1 MRRSP
6 LLERSDKRHATFL
19 RVLLLNLGLFVII
32 IYSEGTNMLK
42 SIKYLK
48 PYFWQ
53 CLLIVLGVALQV
65 YTALELPALSS
76 DIMNKGVAESNM
88 NFIFQ
93 TGLLMLGVT
102 ALGSLGSIVSSYFSA
117 KVSSRVAMDIR
128 KDVFAKVMSLS
139 FADIEK
145 FSTASLITRTTGDI
159 WTVQR
164 TLIMSL
170 TMMVR
175 VPFMAIGAIIQAF
188 RTAPNMTWIIAVSV
202 AILFIQAAILIS
214 LAIPKFKVYQDILD
228 KINSITRENL
238 TGIKVIRALNKQKYE
253 ENKFERSNENL
264 KNTDIYISKVMAF
277 QQPVV
282 NLVFNL
288 SAVLI
293 LYIGVS
299 SLRTDM
305 SYLGRMLAFAQ
316 YSAQVLM
323 SFLFLTFLFVMIP
336 RGNVSSKRI
345 SEVLETK
352 SQITFKDQ
360 MTETPSEVPS
370 VEFKHVT
377 FSYGEKSEAIIE
389 DISFVAKAGQ
399 TTAFIGSTGSGKST
413 LINLVPRFFD
423 ATEGEVLINNLNI
436 KEYTENALM
445 DKIGY
450 VPQRGY
456 LFTGTVRSNILYG
469 VENLKKSEL
478 DARMRHAA
486 KIAQAEEFIT
496 KLKDQYDAPISQ
508 GGTNVSGGQRQRL
521 AIARALAKQP
531 EILIFDDAFSALDMK
546 TDKKLREDLKSEIQD
561 TVVLIVAQRI
571 STIKEAE
578 QIIVL
583 DQGKMVGKGTHLEL
597 LKKCKVYQEIAK
609 SQFSEEEFAE
619 EMRQAKEGK

>member
-1 MRRSP
+1 
-6 LLERSDKRHATFL
+6 
-19 RVLLLNLGLFVII
+19 
-32 IYSEGTNMLK
+32 MLK

-76 DIMNKGVAESNM
+76 DLMNKGVAESNM
-88 NFIFQ
+88 SFIFQ
-93 TGLLMLGVT
+93 TGLLMLGIT
-102 ALGSLGSIVSSYFSA
+102 ALGSFGSIVSSYFSA
-117 KVSSRVAMDIR
+117 KVSSRVSMDMR
-128 KDVFAKVMSLS
+128 KEVFAKVMSLS

-145 FSTASLITRTTGDI
+145 FSTASLITRTTNDI
-159 WTVQR
+159 STVQR

-214 LAIPKFKVYQDILD
+214 LAIPKFKVYQKILD

-253 ENKFERSNENL
+253 ENKFERSNEKL

-277 QQPVV
+277 QQPVI

-293 LYIGVS
+293 IYIGVS
-299 SLRTDM
+299 NLHTDI
-305 SYLGRMLAFAQ
+305 SYLGRMLAFSQ

-360 MTETPSEVPS
+360 MTKIPSAIPS

-389 DISFVAKAGQ
+389 DISFVAKSGQ

-423 ATEGEVLINNLNI
+423 ATEGEVLINGLNI

-486 KIAQAEEFIT
+486 KIAQAEEFVT

-597 LKKCKVYQEIAK
+597 LKKSKVYQEIAK
-609 SQFSEEEFAE
+609 SQFSEEEFAD

>member
-1 MRRSP
+1 
-6 LLERSDKRHATFL
+6 
-19 RVLLLNLGLFVII
+19 
-32 IYSEGTNMLK
+32 MLK

-53 CLLIVLGVALQV
+53 CLLIVFGVALQV

-88 NFIFQ
+88 SFIFQ
-93 TGLLMLGVT
+93 TGLLMLGIT
-102 ALGSLGSIVSSYFSA
+102 ALGSFGSIVSSYFSA
-117 KVSSRVAMDIR
+117 KVSSRVAMDMR
-128 KDVFAKVMSLS
+128 RDFFAKVMSLS
-139 FADIEK
+139 FADVEK

-202 AILFIQAAILIS
+202 AILFILAAILIS
-214 LAIPKFKVYQDILD
+214 LAIPKFKVYQKILD

-253 ENKFERSNENL
+253 ENKFEYSNEKL

-413 LINLVPRFFD
+413 LINLIPRFFD

-436 KEYTENALM
+436 KEYTENTLM

-478 DARMRHAA
+478 DARMRYAA
-486 KIAQAEEFIT
+486 KIAQADEFVT

-571 STIKEAE
+571 GTIKEAE

-609 SQFSEEEFAE
+609 SQFSEEEFAD

>member
-1 MRRSP
+1 
-6 LLERSDKRHATFL
+6 
-19 RVLLLNLGLFVII
+19 
-32 IYSEGTNMLK
+32 MLK
-42 SIKYLK
+42 SFKYLK

-88 NFIFQ
+88 SFIFQ
-93 TGLLMLGVT
+93 TGLLMLGIT
-102 ALGSLGSIVSSYFSA
+102 ALGSLGSIISSYFSA
-117 KVSSRVAMDIR
+117 KVSSRVAMDMRRDI
-128 KDVFAKVMSLS
+128 FAKVMSLS
-139 FADIEK
+139 FADVEK

-253 ENKFERSNENL
+253 ENKFDRSNEKL

-293 LYIGVS
+293 LYVGVS

-360 MTETPSEVPS
+360 MTETPSEIPS

-423 ATEGEVLINNLNI
+423 ATEGEVLINSLNI

-456 LFTGTVRSNILYG
+456 LFAGTVRSNILYG

-486 KIAQAEEFIT
+486 KIAQAEEFVA

-508 GGTNVSGGQRQRL
+508 GGTNISGGQRQRL

-609 SQFSEEEFAE
+609 SQFSEEEFAD

>member
-1 MRRSP
+1 
-6 LLERSDKRHATFL
+6 
-19 RVLLLNLGLFVII
+19 
-32 IYSEGTNMLK
+32 MLK

-88 NFIFQ
+88 SFIFQ
-93 TGLLMLGVT
+93 TGLFMLGIT
-102 ALGSLGSIVSSYFSA
+102 ALGSLGSIISSYFSA
-117 KVSSRVAMDIR
+117 KVSSRVAMDMR
-128 KDVFAKVMSLS
+128 KDIFAKVMSLS
-139 FADIEK
+139 FADVEK

-202 AILFIQAAILIS
+202 AILFIQAAILFS
-214 LAIPKFKVYQDILD
+214 LAIPKFKVYQKILD

-253 ENKFERSNENL
+253 ENKFERSNEKL

-377 FSYGEKSEAIIE
+377 FSYGKKSEAIIE

-423 ATEGEVLINNLNI
+423 ATEGEVLIDNLNI

-450 VPQRGY
+450 VPQKGY

-571 STIKEAE
+571 STIKGAE

-609 SQFSEEEFAE
+609 SQFSEEEFAD

>member
-1 MRRSP
+1 
-6 LLERSDKRHATFL
+6 
-19 RVLLLNLGLFVII
+19 
-32 IYSEGTNMLK
+32 MLK

-88 NFIFQ
+88 SFIFQ

-117 KVSSRVAMDIR
+117 KVSSRVAMDMR

-139 FADIEK
+139 FTDVEK
-145 FSTASLITRTTGDI
+145 FSTASLITRTTADI

-202 AILFIQAAILIS
+202 VILFIQAAIIIS
-214 LAIPKFKVYQDILD
+214 LAIPKFKVYQKILD

-282 NLVFNL
+282 SLVFNL

-293 LYIGVS
+293 IFIGVS
-299 SLRTDM
+299 NLHTDM
-305 SYLGRMLAFAQ
+305 SYLGRMLAFSQ

-377 FSYGEKSEAIIE
+377 FSYGKKSEAIIE

-436 KEYTENALM
+436 KEYTENSLM

-486 KIAQAEEFIT
+486 KIAQAEEFVT

-546 TDKKLREDLKSEIQD
+546 TDKKLREDLKSEIKD

-609 SQFSEEEFAE
+609 SQFSEEEFAD

>member
-1 MRRSP
+1 
-6 LLERSDKRHATFL
+6 
-19 RVLLLNLGLFVII
+19 
-32 IYSEGTNMLK
+32 MLK

-88 NFIFQ
+88 SFIFQ
-93 TGLLMLGVT
+93 TGLLMLGIT
-102 ALGSLGSIVSSYFSA
+102 ALGSLGSIISSYFSA
-117 KVSSRVAMDIR
+117 KVSSCVAMDMR
-128 KDVFAKVMSLS
+128 KDIFAKVMSLS
-139 FADIEK
+139 FADVEK
-145 FSTASLITRTTGDI
+145 FSTASLITRTTADI

-214 LAIPKFKVYQDILD
+214 LAIPKFKVYQKILD

-253 ENKFERSNENL
+253 ENKFERSNEKL

-293 LYIGVS
+293 IFIGVS
-299 SLRTDM
+299 NLHTDM
-305 SYLGRMLAFAQ
+305 SYLGRMLAFSQ

-352 SQITFKDQ
+352 SQITFKNQ

-377 FSYGEKSEAIIE
+377 FSYGKKSEAIIE
-389 DISFVAKAGQ
+389 DISFVAKSGQ

-478 DARMRHAA
+478 DALMRHAA
-486 KIAQAEEFIT
+486 KIAQAEEFVT

-609 SQFSEEEFAE
+609 SQFSEEEFAD

>member
-1 MRRSP
+1 
-6 LLERSDKRHATFL
+6 
-19 RVLLLNLGLFVII
+19 
-32 IYSEGTNMLK
+32 MLK

-88 NFIFQ
+88 SFIFQ
-93 TGLLMLGVT
+93 TGLFMLGIT
-102 ALGSLGSIVSSYFSA
+102 ALGSLGSIISSYFSA
-117 KVSSRVAMDIR
+117 KVSSRVSMDMR
-128 KDVFAKVMSLS
+128 KDIFAKVMSLS
-139 FADIEK
+139 FTDVEK
-145 FSTASLITRTTGDI
+145 FSTASLITRTTADI

-214 LAIPKFKVYQDILD
+214 LAIPKFKVYQKILD

-253 ENKFERSNENL
+253 ENKFERSNEKL

-293 LYIGVS
+293 LYVGVS

-360 MTETPSEVPS
+360 MTETPSEIPS

-478 DARMRHAA
+478 DLRMRHAA
-486 KIAQAEEFIT
+486 KIAQVEEFVT

>member
-1 MRRSP
+1 
-6 LLERSDKRHATFL
+6 
-19 RVLLLNLGLFVII
+19 
-32 IYSEGTNMLK
+32 MLK
-42 SIKYLK
+42 SFKYLK

-88 NFIFQ
+88 SFIFQ
-93 TGLLMLGVT
+93 TGLFMLGIT
-102 ALGSLGSIVSSYFSA
+102 ALGSLGSIISSYFSA
-117 KVSSRVAMDIR
+117 KVSSCVAMDMR
-128 KDVFAKVMSLS
+128 KDIFAKVMSLS
-139 FADIEK
+139 FADVEK

-202 AILFIQAAILIS
+202 TILFIQAAILIS
-214 LAIPKFKVYQDILD
+214 LAIPKFKVYQKILD

-238 TGIKVIRALNKQKYE
+238 TGIKVIRALNNQKYE
-253 ENKFERSNENL
+253 ENKFERSNEKL

-293 LYIGVS
+293 IFIGVS
-299 SLRTDM
+299 NLHTDM
-305 SYLGRMLAFAQ
+305 SYLGRMLAFSQ

-323 SFLFLTFLFVMIP
+323 SFLFLTFIFVMIP

-360 MTETPSEVPS
+360 MTETPSEVSS

-377 FSYGEKSEAIIE
+377 FSYGKKSEAIIE
-389 DISFVAKAGQ
+389 DISFVAKSGQ

-436 KEYTENALM
+436 KEYTENVIM

-486 KIAQAEEFIT
+486 KIAQAEEFVT

-508 GGTNVSGGQRQRL
+508 GGTNISGGQRQRL

-546 TDKKLREDLKSEIQD
+546 TDKKLREDLKSEIKD

-578 QIIVL
+578 QIILL

-609 SQFSEEEFAE
+609 SQFSEEEFAD
-619 EMRQAKEGK
+619 EMSQAKEGK

>member
-1 MRRSP
+1 
-6 LLERSDKRHATFL
+6 
-19 RVLLLNLGLFVII
+19 
-32 IYSEGTNMLK
+32 MLK

-76 DIMNKGVAESNM
+76 DLMNKGVAESNM
-88 NFIFQ
+88 SFIFQ
-93 TGLLMLGVT
+93 TGLLMLGIT

-117 KVSSRVAMDIR
+117 KVSSRVSMDMR
-128 KDVFAKVMSLS
+128 KSIFAKVMSLS

-145 FSTASLITRTTGDI
+145 FSTASLITRTTNDI
-159 WTVQR
+159 STVQR

-202 AILFIQAAILIS
+202 AILFIQAAILNS
-214 LAIPKFKVYQDILD
+214 LAIPKFKVYQKILD

-253 ENKFERSNENL
+253 ENKFERSNEKL

-293 LYIGVS
+293 IFIGVS
-299 SLRTDM
+299 NLHTDM
-305 SYLGRMLAFAQ
+305 SYLGRMLAFSQ

-345 SEVLETK
+345 SEVFETK

-360 MTETPSEVPS
+360 MTETPSEIPS

-377 FSYGEKSEAIIE
+377 FSYGKKSEAIIE
-389 DISFVAKAGQ
+389 DISFVAKSGQ

-450 VPQRGY
+450 VPQKGY

-546 TDKKLREDLKSEIQD
+546 TDKKLREDLKSEIKD

-609 SQFSEEEFAE
+609 SQFSEEEFAD

>member
-1 MRRSP
+1 
-6 LLERSDKRHATFL
+6 
-19 RVLLLNLGLFVII
+19 
-32 IYSEGTNMLK
+32 MLK
-42 SIKYLK
+42 SFKYLK

-88 NFIFQ
+88 SFIFQ

-117 KVSSRVAMDIR
+117 KVSSRVSMDMR
-128 KDVFAKVMSLS
+128 KDIFAKVMSLS
-139 FADIEK
+139 FADVEK

-214 LAIPKFKVYQDILD
+214 LAIPKFKVYQKILD

-253 ENKFERSNENL
+253 ENKFERSNEKL

-293 LYIGVS
+293 IFIGVS
-299 SLRTDM
+299 NLHTDM
-305 SYLGRMLAFAQ
+305 SYLGRMIAFSQ

-377 FSYGEKSEAIIE
+377 FSYGKKSEAIIE

-508 GGTNVSGGQRQRL
+508 GGTNISGGQRQRL

-571 STIKEAE
+571 GTIKEAE

>member
-1 MRRSP
+1 
-6 LLERSDKRHATFL
+6 
-19 RVLLLNLGLFVII
+19 
-32 IYSEGTNMLK
+32 MLK
-42 SIKYLK
+42 SFKYLK

-53 CLLIVLGVALQV
+53 CLLIVIGVALQV

-117 KVSSRVAMDIR
+117 KVSSRVAMDMR
-128 KDVFAKVMSLS
+128 RDFFAKVMSLS
-139 FADIEK
+139 FADVEK

-188 RTAPNMTWIIAVSV
+188 RTAPNMTWVIAVSV
-202 AILFIQAAILIS
+202 VILFIQAAIIIS

-253 ENKFERSNENL
+253 ENKFDRSNEKL

-316 YSAQVLM
+316 YSAQILM

-377 FSYGEKSEAIIE
+377 FSYDKKSEAIIE

-413 LINLVPRFFD
+413 LINLIPRFFD

-436 KEYTENALM
+436 KEYTENTLM
-445 DKIGY
+445 DKTGY
-450 VPQRGY
+450 VPQKGY

-496 KLKDQYDAPISQ
+496 KLKDQYDALISQ

-583 DQGKMVGKGTHLEL
+583 DQGKMVGEGTHLEL

>member
-1 MRRSP
+1 
-6 LLERSDKRHATFL
+6 
-19 RVLLLNLGLFVII
+19 
-32 IYSEGTNMLK
+32 MLK

-76 DIMNKGVAESNM
+76 DIMNRGVAASNM

-93 TGLLMLGVT
+93 TGLLMLGIT

-117 KVSSRVAMDIR
+117 KVSSRVAMDMRRDI
-128 KDVFAKVMSLS
+128 FAKVMSLS
-139 FADIEK
+139 FADVEK

-214 LAIPKFKVYQDILD
+214 LAIPKFKVYQKILD

-253 ENKFERSNENL
+253 ENKFERSNEKL
-264 KNTDIYISKVMAF
+264 KTTDIYISKVMAF

-293 LYIGVS
+293 IFIGVS
-299 SLRTDM
+299 NLHTDM
-305 SYLGRMLAFAQ
+305 SYLGRMLAFSQ

-352 SQITFKDQ
+352 SQITFKAQ

-377 FSYGEKSEAIIE
+377 FSYGKKSEAIIE

-423 ATEGEVLINNLNI
+423 ATEGEVLISNLNI

-486 KIAQAEEFIT
+486 KIAQAEEFVT

-597 LKKCKVYQEIAK
+597 LRKCKVYQEIAK
-609 SQFSEEEFAE
+609 SQFSEEEFAD

>member
-1 MRRSP
+1 
-6 LLERSDKRHATFL
+6 
-19 RVLLLNLGLFVII
+19 
-32 IYSEGTNMLK
+32 MLK

-88 NFIFQ
+88 SFIFQ
-93 TGLLMLGVT
+93 TGLLMLGITV
-102 ALGSLGSIVSSYFSA
+102 LGSLGSIVSSYFSA
-117 KVSSRVAMDIR
+117 KVSSRVAMDMR

-139 FADIEK
+139 FADVEK
-145 FSTASLITRTTGDI
+145 FSTASLITRTTADI

-214 LAIPKFKVYQDILD
+214 LAIPKFKVYQKILD

-293 LYIGVS
+293 IFIGVS
-299 SLRTDM
+299 NLHTDM
-305 SYLGRMLAFAQ
+305 SYLGRMIAFSQ

-352 SQITFKDQ
+352 SQITFKVQ

-377 FSYGEKSEAIIE
+377 FSYGKKSEAIIE

-436 KEYTENALM
+436 KEYTENSLM

-486 KIAQAEEFIT
+486 KIAQAEEFVT

-609 SQFSEEEFAE
+609 SQFSEEEFAD

>member
-1 MRRSP
+1 
-6 LLERSDKRHATFL
+6 
-19 RVLLLNLGLFVII
+19 
-32 IYSEGTNMLK
+32 MLK

-88 NFIFQ
+88 SFIFQ

-117 KVSSRVAMDIR
+117 KVSSRVAMDMR
-128 KDVFAKVMSLS
+128 KDIFAKVMSLS

-145 FSTASLITRTTGDI
+145 FSTASLITRTTADI

-214 LAIPKFKVYQDILD
+214 LAIPKFKVYQKILD

-293 LYIGVS
+293 IFIGVS
-299 SLRTDM
+299 NLHTDM
-305 SYLGRMLAFAQ
+305 SYLGRMIAFSQ

-377 FSYGEKSEAIIE
+377 FSYGKKSEAIIE

-486 KIAQAEEFIT
+486 KIAQAEEFVT

-546 TDKKLREDLKSEIQD
+546 TDKKLREDLKSEIRD

-609 SQFSEEEFAE
+609 SQFSEEEFAD

>member
-1 MRRSP
+1 
-6 LLERSDKRHATFL
+6 
-19 RVLLLNLGLFVII
+19 
-32 IYSEGTNMLK
+32 MLK

-88 NFIFQ
+88 GFIFQ
-93 TGLLMLGVT
+93 TGLLMLGIT

-117 KVSSRVAMDIR
+117 KVSSLVAMDMR
-128 KDVFAKVMSLS
+128 KDIFAKVMSLS
-139 FADIEK
+139 FADVEK
-145 FSTASLITRTTGDI
+145 FSTASLITRTTNDI

-352 SQITFKDQ
+352 SQIVFKDQ

-377 FSYGEKSEAIIE
+377 FSYGEKSEATIE

-423 ATEGEVLINNLNI
+423 ATEGEVLINDLNI
-436 KEYTENALM
+436 KEYTENVLM

-456 LFTGTVRSNILYG
+456 LFAGTVRSNILYG

-486 KIAQAEEFIT
+486 KIAQAEEFVT
-496 KLKDQYDAPISQ
+496 KLKDQYDAPISY

-609 SQFSEEEFAE
+609 SQFSEEEFAD

>member
-1 MRRSP
+1 
-6 LLERSDKRHATFL
+6 
-19 RVLLLNLGLFVII
+19 
-32 IYSEGTNMLK
+32 MLK

-88 NFIFQ
+88 SFIFQ
-93 TGLLMLGVT
+93 AGLFMLGIT

-117 KVSSRVAMDIR
+117 KVSSRVSMDMR

-139 FADIEK
+139 FADVEK
-145 FSTASLITRTTGDI
+145 FSTASLITRTTNDI
-159 WTVQR
+159 STVQR

-214 LAIPKFKVYQDILD
+214 LAIPKFKVYQKILD

-293 LYIGVS
+293 IFIGVS
-299 SLRTDM
+299 NLHTDM
-305 SYLGRMLAFAQ
+305 SYLGRMLAFSQ

-377 FSYGEKSEAIIE
+377 FSYGKKSEAIIE

-423 ATEGEVLINNLNI
+423 ATEGEVLINDLNI

-486 KIAQAEEFIT
+486 KIAQAEEFVT

-546 TDKKLREDLKSEIQD
+546 TDKKLREDLKTEIKD

>member
-1 MRRSP
+1 
-6 LLERSDKRHATFL
+6 
-19 RVLLLNLGLFVII
+19 
-32 IYSEGTNMLK
+32 MLK

-88 NFIFQ
+88 SFIFQ
-93 TGLLMLGVT
+93 TGLLMLGIT

-117 KVSSRVAMDIR
+117 KVSSRVSMDMR
-128 KDVFAKVMSLS
+128 KSIFAKVMSLS

-145 FSTASLITRTTGDI
+145 FSTASLITRTTNDI
-159 WTVQR
+159 STVQR

-214 LAIPKFKVYQDILD
+214 LAIPKFKVYQKILD

-253 ENKFERSNENL
+253 ENKFERSNEKL

-293 LYIGVS
+293 LYVGVS

-305 SYLGRMLAFAQ
+305 SYLGRMLAFSQ

-423 ATEGEVLINNLNI
+423 ATEGEVLINGLNI

-450 VPQRGY
+450 VPQKGY

-609 SQFSEEEFAE
+609 SQFSEEEFAD

>member
-1 MRRSP
+1 
-6 LLERSDKRHATFL
+6 
-19 RVLLLNLGLFVII
+19 
-32 IYSEGTNMLK
+32 MLK
-42 SIKYLK
+42 SFKYLK

-88 NFIFQ
+88 SFIFQ

-117 KVSSRVAMDIR
+117 KVSSRVAMDMR

-139 FADIEK
+139 FTDVEK
-145 FSTASLITRTTGDI
+145 FSTASLITRTTADI

-214 LAIPKFKVYQDILD
+214 LAIPKFKVYQKILD

-253 ENKFERSNENL
+253 ENKFERSNEKL

-293 LYIGVS
+293 IFIGVS
-299 SLRTDM
+299 NLHTDM
-305 SYLGRMLAFAQ
+305 SYLGRMIAFSQ

-336 RGNVSSKRI
+336 RGNVSSRRI
-345 SEVLETK
+345 SEVLESK
-352 SQITFKDQ
+352 SQIVFKAQ

-377 FSYGEKSEAIIE
+377 FSYGKKSEAIIE

-486 KIAQAEEFIT
+486 KIAQAEEFVT

-609 SQFSEEEFAE
+609 SQFSEEEFAD

>member
-1 MRRSP
+1 
-6 LLERSDKRHATFL
+6 
-19 RVLLLNLGLFVII
+19 
-32 IYSEGTNMLK
+32 MLK

-88 NFIFQ
+88 SFIFQ

-117 KVSSRVAMDIR
+117 KVSSRVAMDMR
-128 KDVFAKVMSLS
+128 KDIFAKVMSLS
-139 FADIEK
+139 FADVEK
-145 FSTASLITRTTGDI
+145 FSTASLITRTTADI

-214 LAIPKFKVYQDILD
+214 LAIPKFKVYQKILD

-293 LYIGVS
+293 IFIGVS
-299 SLRTDM
+299 NLHTDM
-305 SYLGRMLAFAQ
+305 SYLGRMLAFSQ

-360 MTETPSEVPS
+360 MTETPSEAPS

-377 FSYGEKSEAIIE
+377 FSYGKKSEAIIE

-445 DKIGY
+445 GKIGY
-450 VPQRGY
+450 VPQKGY

-478 DARMRHAA
+478 DARMRHAT
-486 KIAQAEEFIT
+486 KIAQAEEFVT

-546 TDKKLREDLKSEIQD
+546 TDKKLREDLKLEIKD

-609 SQFSEEEFAE
+609 SQFSEEEFAD

>member
-1 MRRSP
+1 
-6 LLERSDKRHATFL
+6 
-19 RVLLLNLGLFVII
+19 
-32 IYSEGTNMLK
+32 MLK

-88 NFIFQ
+88 SFIFQ
-93 TGLLMLGVT
+93 TGLLMLGIT
-102 ALGSLGSIVSSYFSA
+102 ALGSFGSIVSSYFSA
-117 KVSSRVAMDIR
+117 KVSSRVAMDMR
-128 KDVFAKVMSLS
+128 RGFFAKVMSLS
-139 FADIEK
+139 FSDVEK

-214 LAIPKFKVYQDILD
+214 LAIPKFKVYQKILD
-228 KINSITRENL
+228 KINAITRENL

-253 ENKFERSNENL
+253 ENKFERSNEKL
-264 KNTDIYISKVMAF
+264 KTTDIYISKVMAF

-293 LYIGVS
+293 LYVGVS

-360 MTETPSEVPS
+360 MTETPSEIPS

-377 FSYGEKSEAIIE
+377 FSYGKKSEAIIE

-450 VPQRGY
+450 VPQKGY

-478 DARMRHAA
+478 NARMRHAA

-609 SQFSEEEFAE
+609 SQFSEEEFAD

>member
-1 MRRSP
+1 
-6 LLERSDKRHATFL
+6 
-19 RVLLLNLGLFVII
+19 
-32 IYSEGTNMLK
+32 MLK

-88 NFIFQ
+88 SFIFQ

-117 KVSSRVAMDIR
+117 KVSSRVAMDMR
-128 KDVFAKVMSLS
+128 KDTFAKVMSLS
-139 FADIEK
+139 FADVEK
-145 FSTASLITRTTGDI
+145 FSTASLITRTTADI

-214 LAIPKFKVYQDILD
+214 LAIPKFKVYQKILD

-293 LYIGVS
+293 IFIGVS
-299 SLRTDM
+299 NLHTDM
-305 SYLGRMLAFAQ
+305 SYLGRMIAFSQ

-345 SEVLETK
+345 SEVIETK
-352 SQITFKDQ
+352 SQITFKVQ

-377 FSYGEKSEAIIE
+377 YSYGKKSEAIIE

-486 KIAQAEEFIT
+486 KIAQAEEFVT

-609 SQFSEEEFAE
+609 SQFSEEEFAD

>member
-1 MRRSP
+1 
-6 LLERSDKRHATFL
+6 
-19 RVLLLNLGLFVII
+19 
-32 IYSEGTNMLK
+32 MLK

-88 NFIFQ
+88 SFIFQ
-93 TGLLMLGVT
+93 TGLLMLGITV
-102 ALGSLGSIVSSYFSA
+102 LGSLGSIVSSYFSA
-117 KVSSRVAMDIR
+117 KVSSRVAMDMR
-128 KDVFAKVMSLS
+128 KDIFAKVMSLS
-139 FADIEK
+139 FADVEN
-145 FSTASLITRTTGDI
+145 FSTASLITRTTSDI

-214 LAIPKFKVYQDILD
+214 LAIPKFKVYQKILD

-293 LYIGVS
+293 IFIGVS
-299 SLRTDM
+299 NLHTDM
-305 SYLGRMLAFAQ
+305 SYLGRMIAFSQ

-345 SEVLETK
+345 SEVLLETK

-360 MTETPSEVPS
+360 MAEAPSEVPS

-377 FSYGEKSEAIIE
+377 FSYGKKSEAIIE
-389 DISFVAKAGQ
+389 DISFIAKAGQ

-423 ATEGEVLINNLNI
+423 ATEGEVLINDLNI
-436 KEYTENALM
+436 KEYTENSLM

-450 VPQRGY
+450 VPQKGY

-609 SQFSEEEFAE
+609 SQFSEEEFAD

>member
-1 MRRSP
+1 
-6 LLERSDKRHATFL
+6 
-19 RVLLLNLGLFVII
+19 
-32 IYSEGTNMLK
+32 MLK

-76 DIMNKGVAESNM
+76 DLMNKGVAESNM
-88 NFIFQ
+88 SFIFQ
-93 TGLLMLGVT
+93 TGLLMLGIT

-117 KVSSRVAMDIR
+117 KVSSRVAMDMR
-128 KDVFAKVMSLS
+128 RDVFTKVMSLS

-145 FSTASLITRTTGDI
+145 FSTASLITRTTNDI
-159 WTVQR
+159 STVQR

-170 TMMVR
+170 TMIVR

-214 LAIPKFKVYQDILD
+214 LAIPKFKVYQKILD

-253 ENKFERSNENL
+253 ENKFEYSNEKL
-264 KNTDIYISKVMAF
+264 KTTDIYISKVMAF

-389 DISFVAKAGQ
+389 DISFVAKSGQ

-423 ATEGEVLINNLNI
+423 ATEGEVLINGLNI
-436 KEYTENALM
+436 KEYTENSLM

-450 VPQRGY
+450 VPQKGY
-456 LFTGTVRSNILYG
+456 LFAGTVRSNILYG

-583 DQGKMVGKGTHLEL
+583 DRGKMVGKGTHLEL

-609 SQFSEEEFAE
+609 SQFSEEEFAD

>member
-1 MRRSP
+1 
-6 LLERSDKRHATFL
+6 
-19 RVLLLNLGLFVII
+19 
-32 IYSEGTNMLK
+32 MLK

-88 NFIFQ
+88 SFIFQ
-93 TGLLMLGVT
+93 TGLFMLGIT
-102 ALGSLGSIVSSYFSA
+102 ALGSFGSIVSSYFSA
-117 KVSSRVAMDIR
+117 KVSSRVAMDMR
-128 KDVFAKVMSLS
+128 KDIFAKVMSLS
-139 FADIEK
+139 FADVEK
-145 FSTASLITRTTGDI
+145 FSTASLITRTTADI

-214 LAIPKFKVYQDILD
+214 LAIPKFKVYQKILD

-253 ENKFERSNENL
+253 ENKFERSNEKL

-293 LYIGVS
+293 IFIGVS
-299 SLRTDM
+299 NLHTDM
-305 SYLGRMLAFAQ
+305 SYLGRMLAFSQ

-360 MTETPSEVPS
+360 MTETPSEIPS

-377 FSYGEKSEAIIE
+377 FSYGKKSEAIIE

-423 ATEGEVLINNLNI
+423 ATEGEVLISNLNI

-450 VPQRGY
+450 VPQKGY

-486 KIAQAEEFIT
+486 KIAQAEEFVT

-508 GGTNVSGGQRQRL
+508 GGTNISGGQRQRL

-609 SQFSEEEFAE
+609 SQFSEEEFAD

>member
-1 MRRSP
+1 
-6 LLERSDKRHATFL
+6 
-19 RVLLLNLGLFVII
+19 
-32 IYSEGTNMLK
+32 MLK

-88 NFIFQ
+88 SFIFQ

-117 KVSSRVAMDIR
+117 KVSSRVSMDMR

-139 FADIEK
+139 FADVEK
-145 FSTASLITRTTGDI
+145 FSTASLITRTTNDI
-159 WTVQR
+159 SIVQR

-214 LAIPKFKVYQDILD
+214 LAIPKFKVYQKILD

-253 ENKFERSNENL
+253 ENKFERSNEKL
-264 KNTDIYISKVMAF
+264 KTTDIYISKVMAF

-293 LYIGVS
+293 IFIGVS
-299 SLRTDM
+299 NLHTDM
-305 SYLGRMLAFAQ
+305 SYLGRMIAFSQ

-352 SQITFKDQ
+352 SQIIFKDQ

-377 FSYGEKSEAIIE
+377 FSYGKKSEAIIE
-389 DISFVAKAGQ
+389 DISFVAKSGQ

-486 KIAQAEEFIT
+486 KIAQAEEFVT

-583 DQGKMVGKGTHLEL
+583 DQGKMVGKGAHLEL

-609 SQFSEEEFAE
+609 SQFSEEEFAD

>member
-1 MRRSP
+1 
-6 LLERSDKRHATFL
+6 
-19 RVLLLNLGLFVII
+19 
-32 IYSEGTNMLK
+32 MLK

-88 NFIFQ
+88 SFIFQ

-117 KVSSRVAMDIR
+117 KVSSRVAMDMR
-128 KDVFAKVMSLS
+128 KDIFAKVMSLS
-139 FADIEK
+139 FADVEN
-145 FSTASLITRTTGDI
+145 FSTASLITRTTSDI

-170 TMMVR
+170 TMIVR

-214 LAIPKFKVYQDILD
+214 LAIPKFKVYQKILD

-293 LYIGVS
+293 IFIGVS
-299 SLRTDM
+299 NLHTDM
-305 SYLGRMLAFAQ
+305 SYLGRMIAFSQ

-360 MTETPSEVPS
+360 MAETPSEVPS
-370 VEFKHVT
+370 VEFRHVT
-377 FSYGEKSEAIIE
+377 FSYGKKSEAIIE

-486 KIAQAEEFIT
+486 KIAQAEEFVT

-597 LKKCKVYQEIAK
+597 LRKCKVYQEIAK
-609 SQFSEEEFAE
+609 SQFSEEEFAD

>member
-1 MRRSP
+1 
-6 LLERSDKRHATFL
+6 
-19 RVLLLNLGLFVII
+19 
-32 IYSEGTNMLK
+32 MLK

-76 DIMNKGVAESNM
+76 DIMNRGVAASNM

-93 TGLLMLGVT
+93 TGLLMLGIT

-117 KVSSRVAMDIR
+117 KVSSRVAMDMR
-128 KDVFAKVMSLS
+128 KDIFAKVMSLS
-139 FADIEK
+139 FADVEK
-145 FSTASLITRTTGDI
+145 FSTASLITRTTADI

-214 LAIPKFKVYQDILD
+214 LAIPKFKVYQKILD

-293 LYIGVS
+293 IFIGVS
-299 SLRTDM
+299 NLHTDM
-305 SYLGRMLAFAQ
+305 SYLGRMIAFSQ

-377 FSYGEKSEAIIE
+377 FSYGKKSEAIIE
-389 DISFVAKAGQ
+389 DISFVAKSGQ

-450 VPQRGY
+450 VPQKGY

-609 SQFSEEEFAE
+609 SQFSEEEFAD

>member
-1 MRRSP
+1 
-6 LLERSDKRHATFL
+6 
-19 RVLLLNLGLFVII
+19 
-32 IYSEGTNMLK
+32 MLK
-42 SIKYLK
+42 SFKYLK

-88 NFIFQ
+88 SFIFQ

-117 KVSSRVAMDIR
+117 KVSSRIAMDMR
-128 KDVFAKVMSLS
+128 KDIFAKVMSLS
-139 FADIEK
+139 FTDVEK
-145 FSTASLITRTTGDI
+145 FSTASLITRTTADI

-214 LAIPKFKVYQDILD
+214 LAIPKFKVYQKILD

-253 ENKFERSNENL
+253 ENKFERSNEKL
-264 KNTDIYISKVMAF
+264 KTTDIYISKVMAF

-293 LYIGVS
+293 IFIGVS
-299 SLRTDM
+299 NLHTDM
-305 SYLGRMLAFAQ
+305 SYLGRMIAFSQ

-323 SFLFLTFLFVMIP
+323 SFLFLTFLFVMIS

-377 FSYGEKSEAIIE
+377 FSYGKKSEAIIE

-450 VPQRGY
+450 VPQKGY

-609 SQFSEEEFAE
+609 SQFSEEEFAD

>member
-1 MRRSP
+1 
-6 LLERSDKRHATFL
+6 
-19 RVLLLNLGLFVII
+19 
-32 IYSEGTNMLK
+32 MLK

-88 NFIFQ
+88 SFIFQ

-117 KVSSRVAMDIR
+117 KVSSCVAMDMR
-128 KDVFAKVMSLS
+128 KDIFAKVMSLS
-139 FADIEK
+139 FADVEK
-145 FSTASLITRTTGDI
+145 FSTASLITRTTADI

-214 LAIPKFKVYQDILD
+214 LAIPKFKVYQKILD

-293 LYIGVS
+293 IFIGVS
-299 SLRTDM
+299 NLHTDM
-305 SYLGRMLAFAQ
+305 SYLGRMIAFAQ

-345 SEVLETK
+345 SEVIETK
-352 SQITFKDQ
+352 SQITFKVQ

-377 FSYGEKSEAIIE
+377 FSYGKKSEAIIE

-486 KIAQAEEFIT
+486 KIAQAEEFVT
-496 KLKDQYDAPISQ
+496 KLKDRYDAPISQ

-546 TDKKLREDLKSEIQD
+546 TDKKLREDLKSEIRD

-609 SQFSEEEFAE
+609 SQFSEEEFAD

>member
-1 MRRSP
+1 
-6 LLERSDKRHATFL
+6 
-19 RVLLLNLGLFVII
+19 
-32 IYSEGTNMLK
+32 MLK
-42 SIKYLK
+42 SFKYLK

-88 NFIFQ
+88 SFIFQ
-93 TGLLMLGVT
+93 TGLFMLGIT

-117 KVSSRVAMDIR
+117 KVSSRVSMDMR

-139 FADIEK
+139 FADVEK

-214 LAIPKFKVYQDILD
+214 LAIPKFKVYQKILD

-253 ENKFERSNENL
+253 ENKFERSNEKL
-264 KNTDIYISKVMAF
+264 KTTDIYISKVMAF

-293 LYIGVS
+293 IFIGVS
-299 SLRTDM
+299 NLHTDM
-305 SYLGRMLAFAQ
+305 SYLGRMLAFSQ

-352 SQITFKDQ
+352 SQITFKNQ

-377 FSYGEKSEAIIE
+377 FSYGKKSEAIIE

-436 KEYTENALM
+436 KEYTENTLM

-486 KIAQAEEFIT
+486 KIAQAEEFVT

-609 SQFSEEEFAE
+609 SQFSEEEFAD
-619 EMRQAKEGK
+619 EMSQAKEGK

>member
-1 MRRSP
+1 
-6 LLERSDKRHATFL
+6 
-19 RVLLLNLGLFVII
+19 
-32 IYSEGTNMLK
+32 MLK

-88 NFIFQ
+88 SFIFQ

-117 KVSSRVAMDIR
+117 KVSSRVAMDMR
-128 KDVFAKVMSLS
+128 KDIFAKVMSLS
-139 FADIEK
+139 FADVEK
-145 FSTASLITRTTGDI
+145 FSTASLITRTTADI

-214 LAIPKFKVYQDILD
+214 LAIPKFKVYQKILD

-293 LYIGVS
+293 IFIGVS
-299 SLRTDM
+299 NLHTDM
-305 SYLGRMLAFAQ
+305 SYLGRMIAFSQ

-345 SEVLETK
+345 SEVIETK
-352 SQITFKDQ
+352 SQITFKVQ

-377 FSYGEKSEAIIE
+377 FSYGKKSEAIIE

-486 KIAQAEEFIT
+486 KIAQAEEFVT

-609 SQFSEEEFAE
+609 SQFSEEEFAD
-619 EMRQAKEGK
+619 EMSQAKEGK

>member
-1 MRRSP
+1 
-6 LLERSDKRHATFL
+6 
-19 RVLLLNLGLFVII
+19 
-32 IYSEGTNMLK
+32 MLK

-88 NFIFQ
+88 SFIFQ
-93 TGLLMLGVT
+93 TGLLMLGIT
-102 ALGSLGSIVSSYFSA
+102 ALGSLGSIISSYFSA
-117 KVSSRVAMDIR
+117 KVSSCVAMDMR
-128 KDVFAKVMSLS
+128 KDIFAKVMSLS
-139 FADIEK
+139 FADVEK
-145 FSTASLITRTTGDI
+145 FSTASLITRTTADI

-214 LAIPKFKVYQDILD
+214 LAIPKFKVYQKILD

-253 ENKFERSNENL
+253 ENKFERSNEKL

-293 LYIGVS
+293 IFIGVS
-299 SLRTDM
+299 NLHTDM
-305 SYLGRMLAFAQ
+305 SYLGRMLAFSQ

-352 SQITFKDQ
+352 SQITFKNQ

-377 FSYGEKSEAIIE
+377 FSYGKKSEAIIE
-389 DISFVAKAGQ
+389 DISFVAKSGQ

-486 KIAQAEEFIT
+486 KIAQAEEFVT

-609 SQFSEEEFAE
+609 SQFSEEEFTD

>member
-1 MRRSP
+1 
-6 LLERSDKRHATFL
+6 
-19 RVLLLNLGLFVII
+19 
-32 IYSEGTNMLK
+32 
-42 SIKYLK
+42 
-48 PYFWQ
+48 
-53 CLLIVLGVALQV
+53 
-65 YTALELPALSS
+65 
-76 DIMNKGVAESNM
+76 M

-117 KVSSRVAMDIR
+117 KVSSRVAMDMR
-128 KDVFAKVMSLS
+128 RDFFAKVMSLS
-139 FADIEK
+139 FADVEK

-188 RTAPNMTWIIAVSV
+188 RTAPNMTWVIAVSV
-202 AILFIQAAILIS
+202 VILFIQAAIIIS

-253 ENKFERSNENL
+253 ENKFDRSNEKL

-377 FSYGEKSEAIIE
+377 FSYDKKSEAIIE

-413 LINLVPRFFD
+413 LINLIPRFFD
-423 ATEGEVLINNLNI
+423 TTEGEVLINNLNI
-436 KEYTENALM
+436 KEYTENTLM

-450 VPQRGY
+450 VPQKGY

-521 AIARALAKQP
+521 AIAHALAKQP

-578 QIIVL
+578 QIIVF

>member
-1 MRRSP
+1 
-6 LLERSDKRHATFL
+6 
-19 RVLLLNLGLFVII
+19 
-32 IYSEGTNMLK
+32 MLK

-88 NFIFQ
+88 SFIFQ

-117 KVSSRVAMDIR
+117 KVSSRIAMDMR
-128 KDVFAKVMSLS
+128 KDIFAKVMSLS
-139 FADIEK
+139 FTDVEK
-145 FSTASLITRTTGDI
+145 FSTASLITRTTADI

-214 LAIPKFKVYQDILD
+214 LAIPKFKVYQKILD

-253 ENKFERSNENL
+253 ENKFERSNEKL
-264 KNTDIYISKVMAF
+264 KTTDIYISKVMAF

-293 LYIGVS
+293 IFIGVS
-299 SLRTDM
+299 NLHTDM
-305 SYLGRMLAFAQ
+305 SYLGRMIAFSQ

-377 FSYGEKSEAIIE
+377 FSYGKKSEAIIE

-450 VPQRGY
+450 VPQKGY

-609 SQFSEEEFAE
+609 SQFSEEEFAD

>member
-1 MRRSP
+1 
-6 LLERSDKRHATFL
+6 
-19 RVLLLNLGLFVII
+19 
-32 IYSEGTNMLK
+32 MLK

-88 NFIFQ
+88 SFIFQ
-93 TGLLMLGVT
+93 TGLFMLGIT

-117 KVSSRVAMDIR
+117 KVSSRVAMDMR
-128 KDVFAKVMSLS
+128 RDFFAKVMSLS
-139 FADIEK
+139 FADVEK
-145 FSTASLITRTTGDI
+145 FSTTSLITRTTSDI

-214 LAIPKFKVYQDILD
+214 LAIPKFKVYQKILD

-253 ENKFERSNENL
+253 ENKFERSNEKL

-293 LYIGVS
+293 LYVGVS

-360 MTETPSEVPS
+360 MTKTPSEIPS

-389 DISFVAKAGQ
+389 NIFFVAKAGQ

-423 ATEGEVLINNLNI
+423 ATEGEVLINGLNI

-571 STIKEAE
+571 STIKGAE

-609 SQFSEEEFAE
+609 SQFSEEEFAD

>member
-1 MRRSP
+1 
-6 LLERSDKRHATFL
+6 
-19 RVLLLNLGLFVII
+19 
-32 IYSEGTNMLK
+32 MLK

-88 NFIFQ
+88 SFIFQ
-93 TGLLMLGVT
+93 TGLLMLGIT
-102 ALGSLGSIVSSYFSA
+102 ALGSFGSIVSSYFSA
-117 KVSSRVAMDIR
+117 KVSSRVAMDMR
-128 KDVFAKVMSLS
+128 RDFFAKVMSLS
-139 FADIEK
+139 FADVEK

-214 LAIPKFKVYQDILD
+214 LAIPKFKVYQKILD

-253 ENKFERSNENL
+253 ENKFEHSNENL

-360 MTETPSEVPS
+360 MTETPSEIPS

-436 KEYTENALM
+436 KEYTENVLM

-478 DARMRHAA
+478 DERMRYAA
-486 KIAQAEEFIT
+486 KIAQAEEFVT

-609 SQFSEEEFAE
+609 SQFSEEEFTD

>member
-1 MRRSP
+1 
-6 LLERSDKRHATFL
+6 
-19 RVLLLNLGLFVII
+19 
-32 IYSEGTNMLK
+32 MLK
-42 SIKYLK
+42 SFKYLK

-88 NFIFQ
+88 SFIFQ
-93 TGLLMLGVT
+93 TGLFMLGIT
-102 ALGSLGSIVSSYFSA
+102 ALGSLGSIISSYFSA
-117 KVSSRVAMDIR
+117 KVSSCVAMDMR
-128 KDVFAKVMSLS
+128 KDIFAKVMSLS
-139 FADIEK
+139 FADVEK

-214 LAIPKFKVYQDILD
+214 LAIPKFKVYQKILD

-293 LYIGVS
+293 IFIGVS
-299 SLRTDM
+299 NLHTDM
-305 SYLGRMLAFAQ
+305 SYLGRMIAFSQ

-345 SEVLETK
+345 SEVIETK
-352 SQITFKDQ
+352 SQITFKVQ

-377 FSYGEKSEAIIE
+377 FSYGKKSEAIIE

-486 KIAQAEEFIT
+486 KIAQAEEFVT

-609 SQFSEEEFAE
+609 SQFSEEEFAD

>member
-1 MRRSP
+1 
-6 LLERSDKRHATFL
+6 
-19 RVLLLNLGLFVII
+19 
-32 IYSEGTNMLK
+32 MLK

-88 NFIFQ
+88 SFIFQ

-117 KVSSRVAMDIR
+117 KVSSRVAMDMR
-128 KDVFAKVMSLS
+128 KDIFAKVMSLS
-139 FADIEK
+139 FTDVEK
-145 FSTASLITRTTGDI
+145 FSTASLITRTTADI

-214 LAIPKFKVYQDILD
+214 LAIPKFKVYQKILD

-253 ENKFERSNENL
+253 ENKFERSNEKL
-264 KNTDIYISKVMAF
+264 KNTDIYISKVMAL

-293 LYIGVS
+293 IFIGVS
-299 SLRTDM
+299 NLHTDM
-305 SYLGRMLAFAQ
+305 SYLGRMLAFSQ

-360 MTETPSEVPS
+360 MTETSSEVPS

-377 FSYGEKSEAIIE
+377 FSYGKKSEAIIE
-389 DISFVAKAGQ
+389 DISFVAKSGQ

-546 TDKKLREDLKSEIQD
+546 TDKKLREDLKSEIKD

-609 SQFSEEEFAE
+609 SQFSEEEFAD
-619 EMRQAKEGK
+619 EMSQAKEGK

>member
-1 MRRSP
+1 
-6 LLERSDKRHATFL
+6 
-19 RVLLLNLGLFVII
+19 
-32 IYSEGTNMLK
+32 MLK
-42 SIKYLK
+42 SFKYLK

-88 NFIFQ
+88 SFIFQ

-117 KVSSRVAMDIR
+117 KVSSRVAMDMR
-128 KDVFAKVMSLS
+128 KDVFAKVISLS
-139 FADIEK
+139 FADVEK
-145 FSTASLITRTTGDI
+145 FSTASLITRTTADI

-214 LAIPKFKVYQDILD
+214 LAIPKFKVYQKILD

-293 LYIGVS
+293 IFIGVS
-299 SLRTDM
+299 NLHTDM
-305 SYLGRMLAFAQ
+305 SYLGRMIAFSQ

-345 SEVLETK
+345 SEVFETK

-377 FSYGEKSEAIIE
+377 FSYGKKSEAIIE

-486 KIAQAEEFIT
+486 KIAQAEEFVT

-609 SQFSEEEFAE
+609 SQFSEEEFAD

>member
-1 MRRSP
+1 
-6 LLERSDKRHATFL
+6 
-19 RVLLLNLGLFVII
+19 
-32 IYSEGTNMLK
+32 MLK

-88 NFIFQ
+88 SFIFQ
-93 TGLLMLGVT
+93 TGLLMLGIT

-117 KVSSRVAMDIR
+117 KVSSRVAMDMR
-128 KDVFAKVMSLS
+128 RDFFAKVMSLS
-139 FADIEK
+139 FADVEK
-145 FSTASLITRTTGDI
+145 FSTTSLITRTTSDI

-214 LAIPKFKVYQDILD
+214 LAIPKFKVYQKILD

-293 LYIGVS
+293 LYFGVS

-486 KIAQAEEFIT
+486 KIAQAEEFVT

-546 TDKKLREDLKSEIQD
+546 TDKKLREDLKLEIKD

-609 SQFSEEEFAE
+609 SQFSEEEFAD